1 MKQHQKK
8 GAKPDVPGVIAGT
21 VLTGAATIWML
32 TDNGILQTDDLGVTS
47 ALLLVAAGI
56 VGLAASNRG

>member
-1 MKQHQKK
+1 MRKT
-8 GAKPDVPGVIAGT
+8 KPDVPGVIAGT
-21 VLTGAATIWML
+21 VLTGAATIWIL
-32 TDNGILQTDDLGVTS
+32 NDNGVVQTDDLGLTA

>member
-1 MKQHQKK
+1 MKKT
-8 GAKPDVPGVIAGT
+8 KPDVPGVIAGT
-21 VLTGAATIWML
+21 VLTGAATIWIL
-32 TDNGILQTDDLGVTS
+32 NDNGIVQTDDLGLTA

>member
-1 MKQHQKK
+1 MRKT
-8 GAKPDVPGVIAGT
+8 KPDVPGVIAGT
-21 VLTGAATIWML
+21 VLTGAATIWIL
-32 TDNGILQTDDLGVTS
+32 NDNGAVQTDDLGLTA

>member
-1 MKQHQKK
+1 MRKT
-8 GAKPDVPGVIAGT
+8 KPDVPGVIAGT
-21 VLTGAATIWML
+21 VLTGAATIWIL
-32 TDNGILQTDDLGVTS
+32 NDNGIVQTDDLGLTA